1 MQAHNTVTMI
11 QTRTIRV
18 SLDVYNKLCELGKTN
33 DSFTKV
39 VDRLFKD
46 NNLLPV
52 VTDEELKG

>member
-1 MQAHNTVTMI
+1 MVTIIVTMT

-39 VDRLFKD
+39 VDKLFKE
-46 NNLLPV
+46 NNLLPIM
-52 VTDEELKG
+52 TDEELQE